1 MKGQYLTI
9 EYVIFFIIGISMI
22 ISVYFIFS
30 NLNAISER
38 RTIKSQLTSV
48 GETIKGITVNILET
62 SYSTESEINYNLSIP
77 LKLSTCIYMIEVDH
91 GLNLNCTH
99 DISIGTVLSLYNLN
113 ITTENI
119 IYSTKGYV
127 EINAYNGSVELK

>member
-9 EYVIFFIIGISMI
+9 EYVIFFIIGITMI

-38 RTIKSQLTSV
+38 RTIRSQLTSV
-48 GETIKGITVNILET
+48 GQTIKGTAINILEA
-62 SYSTESEINYNLSIP
+62 SHSTGSEINYRLSIP
-77 LKLSTCIYMIEVDH
+77 PKLSTCIYMIEIDN

-99 DISIGTVLSLYNLN
+99 DISIGAVLSLYNLN

-119 IYSTKGYV
+119 IYSTKGSI